1 MRLLDTI
8 GRFVVRIWTEIR
20 ASGIWTQTPATPD
33 SPDRQPDPDD
43 LFYIAL
49 LGPHI

>member
-1 MRLLDTI
+1 MRLLHTF
-8 GRFVVRIWTEIR
+8 GRLVFRIWSAID
-20 ASGIWTQTPATPD
+20 AAGVWSATPTTETD
-33 SPDRQPDPDD
+33 PPRQDRQDD